1 MTDKKKYKLAPIK
14 KIFSKKVK
22 DPEGLSEQI
31 IEISLNLGILTKNES
46 EILLKVKRGESIDL
60 SKKEVNQILEKLLVK
75 EILELVEKEG

>member
-1 MTDKKKYKLAPIK
+1 MTDEKKYKLAPIK

-31 IEISLNLGILTKNES
+31 IEISLNLGILTKDEC
-46 EILLKVKRGESIDL
+46 EILLKVKQGEKIDL

-75 EILELVEKEG
+75 EILELVEKE